1 MAERLN
7 QLKNQITNAFSAS
20 SSNLLDKHPDDV
32 PARRA
37 SVCVDFVGRHCV
49 CAEDGN
55 HPRRKGRLQG
65 FVPGG
70 YARRCSSGMALR
82 QLYVDGKGVVKTSG
96 INPALIEDI
105 AVGTVL
111 TPAGGA
117 SVARAASL
125 IAGIPNTAGLN
136 TVNRQCSS
144 GLMAVVQIAHEIQSG
159 MIDIGIGGGMESMT
173 KHYGP
178 QALGEVSDA
187 VHEHHEAKDVLIPMG
202 YSLSEL
208 ITNRRN
214 YIRECR

>member
-1 MAERLN
+1 MRA
-7 QLKNQITNAFSAS
+7 
-20 SSNLLDKHPDDV
+20 PD
-32 PARRA
+32 R
-37 SVCVDFVGRHCV
+37 
-49 CAEDGN
+49 N

-65 FVPGG
+65 FIPRG
-70 YARRCSSGMALR
+70 YARRCFAGNTSFKASFNI
-82 QLYVDGKGVVKTSG
+82 QGVVKTSG

-105 AVGTVL
+105 AIGTVL
-111 TPAGGA
+111 APSGGA

-125 IAGIPNTAGLN
+125 IAEIPNTAGLN

-178 QALGEVSDA
+178 GALGEVSDA

-202 YSLSEL
+202 IMLVNA
-208 ITNRRN
+208 TN
-214 YIRECR
+214 